1 MKLEEHPTVKWYRER
16 FQDKAPKEAQKLEA
30 AWLKKLVLDSGADDV
45 GIVEIDRPDLADHR
59 DDILA
64 AYPNTKA
71 LIAIVCRLN
80 RDNIRSISRSASD
93 LEFLKGFEGV
103 NRTAHRVER
112 TLGEKGVRCM
122 VPASS
127 FPMDLYLWPG
137 KMWPV
142 SHKTVAEAA
151 GMGLMGR
158 HRVLIH
164 PRFGSFVALG
174 TILMDGEVTAYDSP
188 IDFNPCIEC
197 GLCTAVCPVGAIGKD
212 GQFSFVNCMTH
223 NYRDRLG
230 GFADWVERL
239 AGSGSAVDYRKKVS
253 DPETVSM
260 WQSLCCG
267 ISNKSSYCLAVCP
280 AGEDHIG
287 LYLEDRKGYTASVVR
302 PLQERQETVFV
313 VPGSDAESHVPRHFP
328 QKTIKRVGNG
338 LRPDSIRTFLES
350 LPLFFQQGQS
360 EGLDATYHFTFTGAE
375 DAKSTV
381 IIRDKNVE
389 VKDGHVGTPNL
400 RVEADSQTWVSFL
413 VKETNIFGAMLR
425 RKVKVKGSPALLK
438 AFAKCFP
445 S

>member
-1 MKLEEHPTVKWYRER
+1 MKLDDHPTVKWYRER
-16 FQDKAPKEAQKLEA
+16 LQDKAPKEVQKIEA
-30 AWLKKLVLDSGADDV
+30 AWVKKLVLDSGADDV
-45 GIVEIDRPDLADHR
+45 GIVEIDRPELADHR

-71 LIAIVCRLN
+71 LVSIVCRLN
-80 RDNIRSISRSASD
+80 RDNIRSTSRSASD

-103 NRTAHRVER
+103 NRSAHRVER

-122 VPASS
+122 VPGSS

-230 GFADWVERL
+230 GFTDWVERL
-239 AGSGSAVDYRKKVS
+239 AGSGSAVGYRKKVS
-253 DPETVSM
+253 DRETVSM

-280 AGEDHIG
+280 AGEDLIG
-287 LYLEDRKGYTASVVR
+287 SYLEDRKGYIASVVR

-313 VPGSDAESHVPRHFP
+313 VPGSDAEAHVPRHFP

-350 LPLFFQQGQS
+350 LPLFFQRGQS

-413 VKETNIFGAMLR
+413 VKETNILWAMLR

>member
-30 AWLKKLVLDSGADDV
+30 TWLKKLVLDSGADDV

-313 VPGSDAESHVPRHFP
+313 VPGSDAEAHVPRHFP

>member
-1 MKLEEHPTVKWYRER
+1 MQLEEHPTVKWYRER
-16 FQDKAPKEAQKLEA
+16 FEDKAPKEAQKLEA
-30 AWLKKLVLDSGADDV
+30 AWLKKLVLDCGADDV
-45 GIVEIDRPDLADHR
+45 GIVEIDRPELADHR

-71 LIAIVCRLN
+71 LISIVCRLN

-103 NRTAHRVER
+103 NRSAHRVER

-122 VPASS
+122 VPGSS

-197 GLCTAVCPVGAIGKD
+197 GLCTAVCPVGAISKD

-230 GFADWVERL
+230 GFTDWVERL

-253 DPETVSM
+253 DRETVSM

-287 LYLEDRKGYTASVVR
+287 LYLEDRKGYIASVVR

-313 VPGSDAESHVPRHFP
+313 VAGSDAEAHVPRHFP

-350 LPLFFQQGQS
+350 LPLFFQRGQS

-413 VKETNIFGAMLR
+413 VKETNILWAMLR

>member
-30 AWLKKLVLDSGADDV
+30 TWLKKLVLDSGADDV

-103 NRTAHRVER
+103 NRIAHRVER

>member
-45 GIVEIDRPDLADHR
+45 GIVEIDRPELADHR

>member
-1 MKLEEHPTVKWYRER
+1 
-16 FQDKAPKEAQKLEA
+16 
-30 AWLKKLVLDSGADDV
+30 
-45 GIVEIDRPDLADHR
+45 
-59 DDILA
+59 
-64 AYPNTKA
+64 
-71 LIAIVCRLN
+71 
-80 RDNIRSISRSASD
+80 
-93 LEFLKGFEGV
+93 
-103 NRTAHRVER
+103 
-112 TLGEKGVRCM
+112 M

-197 GLCTAVCPVGAIGKD
+197 GLCTAVCPVGAISKD

-230 GFADWVERL
+230 GFTDWVERL

-253 DPETVSM
+253 DRETVSM

-280 AGEDHIG
+280 AGEDLIG
-287 LYLEDRKGYTASVVR
+287 LYLEDRKGYIASVVR

-313 VPGSDAESHVPRHFP
+313 VPGSDAEAHVPRHFP

-350 LPLFFQQGQS
+350 LPLFFQRGQS

-413 VKETNIFGAMLR
+413 VKETNILWAMLR